1 MNSQRADFKR
11 RLAGATGLE
20 SELAQNRN
28 LTSEGQALTSSGQG
42 KSQLPNVVNVAN
54 ASNVEIG
61 TKDGTVQTP
70 SGHPKNAIGTQ
81 QEHNRSITELT
92 ENQELKMIFESWEKL
107 PEAIRKGILAIIE
120 AAAK

>member
-1 MNSQRADFKR
+1 MM
-11 RLAGATGLE
+11 AGATGLE

-28 LTSEGQALTSSGQG
+28 LTSEGQTLTSSGQG

-54 ASNVEIG
+54 VPNVEFG
-61 TKDGTVQTP
+61 TKESTSETP

-81 QEHNRSITELT
+81 QEHNRNITELPK
-92 ENQELKMIFESWEKL
+92 NQDLKMIFEAWEKL

-120 AAAK
+120 AATK